1 MEQEKKRP
9 RRKAGRTLLISS
21 DYTEELTNTGIV
33 TDKIHKTEGGSRF
46 VVFDTTENAR
56 SAFRDLR
63 SNGVRVKYSYYK
75 VFFRLS
81 DVDLSDVEY
90 DSLKD
95 SVKEM
100 ISSLGQDI
108 INVLYFKFY
117 TKNSTLMGSGDL
129 TVDTKEGLDLLV
141 NNNEYS
147 FSKGKISFFRYRVR
161 KQDEKDEENDDDQEE
176 LAEAS

>member
-1 MEQEKKRP
+1 MEEKKRP

-21 DYTEELTNTGIV
+21 EYTNELTNTGIV
-33 TDKIHKTEGGSRF
+33 TEKIHKTEGGSRF

-56 SAFRDLR
+56 SAFRSLR
-63 SNGVRVKYSYYK
+63 SEGVRVKYSYYK

-81 DVDLSDVEY
+81 DVDLEGIEY
-90 DSLKD
+90 DALKE

-100 ISSLGQDI
+100 ISSLGDGS

-141 NNNEYS
+141 NDNEHC

-161 KQDEKDEENDDDQEE
+161 KQDENTEQEQTT
-176 LAEAS
+176 A

>member
-1 MEQEKKRP
+1 MEEKKRP

-21 DYTEELTNTGIV
+21 EHTEELSVPGIL

-56 SAFRDLR
+56 SAFRSLR
-63 SNGVRVKYSYYK
+63 NDGIRVKYSYYK

-81 DVDLSDVEY
+81 DVDLENVEY

-100 ISSLGQDI
+100 ISSLGDGSI
-108 INVLYFKFY
+108 SVLYFKFY

-141 NNNEYS
+141 NDNEYT
-147 FSKGKISFFRYRVR
+147 FDKGKISFFRYRVR
-161 KQDEKDEENDDDQEE
+161 KQDDENNEQEEN
-176 LAEAS
+176 A

>member
-1 MEQEKKRP
+1 MEEKKRP

-21 DYTEELTNTGIV
+21 EHTEQLTNPGIL

-56 SAFRDLR
+56 SAFRSLR
-63 SNGVRVKYSYYK
+63 SDGVRVKYSYYK

-81 DVDLSDVEY
+81 DVDLENIEY
-90 DSLKD
+90 DALKD

-100 ISSLGQDI
+100 ISSLGDGS

-141 NNNEYS
+141 NDNEYT
-147 FSKGKISFFRYRVR
+147 FNKGKVSFFRYRVR
-161 KQDEKDEENDDDQEE
+161 KQDDENNEQEE
-176 LAEAS
+176 TA

>member
-1 MEQEKKRP
+1 MEEKKRP

-21 DYTEELTNTGIV
+21 EHAEEITNTGICNEK
-33 TDKIHKTEGGSRF
+33 THKTEGGSRF

-63 SNGVRVKYSYYK
+63 NDGVRAKYSYYK
-75 VFFRLS
+75 VFFRLA
-81 DVDLSDVEY
+81 DVDLENIEY
-90 DSLKD
+90 DALKD

-100 ISSLGQDI
+100 ISTLSNGT

-141 NNNEYS
+141 NNNEYE
-147 FSKGKISFFRYRVR
+147 FSKGKVSFFRYRVR
-161 KQDEKDEENDDDQEE
+161 KQEEDDQPSNEIV
-176 LAEAS
+176 